1 MAYVGLARAFRGR
14 IEAAVTVAIKI
25 VRDTSQQLIA
35 RQRRH
40 PVQRRDTLA
49 SIARAWGDKVPA
61 FGRANQEIRL
71 EGKEADWD
79 EDAREPGLSVV
90 RITLAIAPH
99 EKLALGM
106 HTLCAASLHAL
117 ARRYQRGRPTT
128 DDAIIADLH
137 ALAAAHERLRGLP
150 RATASPSMW
159 PAASGSATRSISAA
173 TTAAGYSACPMF
185 GRSSRPEP
193 VIEATCTQTSTC
205 QPPLLSRH
213 VPNARL

>member
-49 SIARAWGDKVPA
+49 SIARAWRDKVPA

-90 RITLAIAPH
+90 RITPAIAPH

-106 HTLCAASLHAL
+106 HMLCAASLHAL

-150 RATASPSMW
+150 EGDGFAVDV
-159 PAASGSATRSISAA
+159 ASGQWLGNALDVRSH
-173 TTAAGYSACPMF
+173 YS
-185 GRSSRPEP
+185 GRVER
-193 VIEATCTQTSTC
+193 
-205 QPPLLSRH
+205 
-213 VPNARL
+213 VPNVRTFVET